1 MKNRP
6 DRIWQTAPVV
16 QQYLKSVRGAIPLAA
31 VQIEVMMRLIAA
43 RNEPVRKF
51 LDLGC
56 GDGVLAA
63 AILAQYPDAAGVLLD
78 FSRPML
84 EIAQEKLAPFGPN
97 LQFALTDFGE
107 PGWLAATASLAPF
120 EVIVSGYAIHHQPD
134 SRKQRLYAE
143 IHELLAP
150 GGLFVNI
157 EHVASATPWVEWIWE
172 EYFIDALHAEQAA
185 RETSQDR
192 SQVTQRYHQRPDQE
206 ANILA
211 PVEQQCDWL
220 RRLGFEDVDCYFKVF
235 ELAVFGG
242 RRAVE

>member
-6 DRIWQTAPVV
+6 DQIWQTTPVV
-16 QQYLKSVRGAIPLAA
+16 QQYLESVRGAIPLAA
-31 VQIEVMMRLIAA
+31 TQIEVMMRLIAA
-43 RNEPVRKF
+43 RTEPIRKF

-56 GDGVLAA
+56 GDGILAA
-63 AILAQYPDAAGVLLD
+63 AILAQYPSASGVLLD

-84 EIAQEKLAPFGPN
+84 EIAQEKLAPFVQN
-97 LQFALTDFGE
+97 LQFALADFGE
-107 PGWLAATASLAPF
+107 PGWPAAIAELAPF

-143 IHELLAP
+143 IHELLTP

-157 EHVASATPWVEWIWE
+157 EHVASATPWVEWLWE
-172 EYFIDALHAEQAA
+172 EYYIDTLHAAQYEPETPRDRAQVA
-185 RETSQDR
+185 RA
-192 SQVTQRYHQRPDQE
+192 YHQRPDRE

-211 PVEQQCDWL
+211 PVEQQCNWL
-220 RRLGFEDVDCYFKVF
+220 RRIGFEDVDCYFKVF

>member
-6 DRIWQTAPVV
+6 DQIWQTAPVV
-16 QQYLKSVRGAIPLAA
+16 QQYLESVRAAIPLAA
-31 VQIEVMMRLIAA
+31 AQIKVMMRLIAA
-43 RNEPVRKF
+43 RNAPVRKY

-56 GDGVLAA
+56 GDGILAA
-63 AILAQYPDAAGVLLD
+63 AIQAQYPAASGVLLD

-84 EIAQEKLAPFGPN
+84 EIAQKKLEPFAQK
-97 LQFALTDFGE
+97 LQFTLADFSD
-107 PGWLAATASLAPF
+107 PGWLATVADPAPF

-143 IHELLAP
+143 IHQLLTP

-157 EHVASATPWVEWIWE
+157 EHVASATPWVEWLWE
-172 EYFIDALHAEQAA
+172 EYYIDSLYAA
-185 RETSQDR
+185 QTGSETPRDR
-192 SQVTQRYHQRPDQE
+192 GQVAQGYQQRPDRE

-220 RRLGFEDVDCYFKVF
+220 RRIGFEDVDCYFKVF

-242 RRAVE
+242 RRAAG

>member
-43 RNEPVRKF
+43 RNEPVRNF

-56 GDGVLAA
+56 GDGILAA
-63 AILAQYPDAAGVLLD
+63 AILAQYPGASGLLLD

-84 EIAQEKLAPFGPN
+84 EIAQEKLAPLAPN
-97 LQFALTDFGE
+97 LQFAPADFGE
-107 PGWLAATASLAPF
+107 PGWLAAVAEVAPF

-134 SRKQRLYAE
+134 DRKQQLYAE
-143 IHELLAP
+143 IHQLLAP
-150 GGLFVNI
+150 GGLFVNV
-157 EHVASATPWVEWIWE
+157 EHVASATPWAEWVWE
-172 EYFIDALHAEQAA
+172 QYFIDALHAEQAE
-185 RETSQDR
+185 RKTTQDR
-192 SQVTQRYHQRPDQE
+192 SHVAQRYRQRPDQE

>member
-6 DRIWQTAPVV
+6 DQIWQTAPVI
-16 QQYLKSVRGAIPLAA
+16 QQYLTSIRGAIPL
-31 VQIEVMMRLIAA
+31 VTTQIEVMMRLIDA

-56 GDGVLAA
+56 GDGILAA
-63 AILAQYPDAAGVLLD
+63 AILAQYPGAAGVLLD

-84 EIAQEKLAPFGPN
+84 EIAQEKLASFAQN
-97 LQFALTDFGE
+97 LQFALADFGE
-107 PGWLAATASLAPF
+107 PGWLAAVAELAPF

-134 SRKQRLYAE
+134 SCKERLYAE
-143 IHELLAP
+143 IHELLTP

-157 EHVASATPWVEWIWE
+157 EHVASATPWVEWLWE
-172 EYFIDALHAEQAA
+172 EYYIDTLHAAQNEPDTPRDRGQVSQAY
-185 RETSQDR
+185 R
-192 SQVTQRYHQRPDQE
+192 QRPDRE

-211 PVEQQCDWL
+211 PVEQQCNWL
-220 RRLGFEDVDCYFKVF
+220 RRIGFEDVDCYFKVF

-242 RRAVE
+242 RRTIE